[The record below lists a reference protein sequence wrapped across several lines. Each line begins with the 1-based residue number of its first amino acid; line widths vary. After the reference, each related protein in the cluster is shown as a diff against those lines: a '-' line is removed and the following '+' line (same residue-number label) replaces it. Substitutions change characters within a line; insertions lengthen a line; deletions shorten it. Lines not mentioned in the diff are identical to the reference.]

1 MHVVH
6 FVEQMHCTGVHTTIL
21 VYAVSTVHLM
31 RVAGG
36 GGGHFFS
43 PASRV
48 AREEAF
54 ARMIAN
60 SLPGSRWLRCIVLH
74 RYT

>member
-36 GGGHFFS
+36 GGGAFLFS
-43 PASRV
+43 CLSRCT
-48 AREEAF
+48 RRGFRTDDCELSSWL
-54 ARMIAN
+54 
-60 SLPGSRWLRCIVLH
+60 SLAPMYSV
-74 RYT
+74 T